1 MEKAKDK
8 WFRCIDESFMSY
20 EFKVAY
26 KELIKNRFERIS

>member
-1 MEKAKDK
+1 MIYFQNKIL
-8 WFRCIDESFMSY
+8 CIDDSFMSD